1 MDARRIAHICVDVQT
16 MFATATDWHAPWL
29 NRVLP
34 AIEALVERDPGRTV
48 FTRFIPPDRPEEADG
63 AWRDYYRRWPDMT
76 GARLPAEMLEVVP
89 ALRRHIPP
97 AQQLDKT
104 IYSPWLQTGLHQR
117 LRGDGVGTLVVSGG
131 ETDVCVLSTVL
142 GAIDLG
148 YRVILPTD
156 AVFGSA
162 DQTHEAALVL
172 YRSRFGQ
179 QLTASTAQEI
189 LDNWADLT

>member
-1 MDARRIAHICVDVQT
+1 MGRLAHICVDVQA
-16 MFATATDWHAPWL
+16 MFAEGTDWHAPWL

-48 FTRFIPPDRPEEADG
+48 FTRFVPPECPEEAGG
-63 AWRDYYRRWPDMT
+63 AWRDYYRRWPHMT
-76 GARLPAEMLEVVP
+76 GERLPPEMIEVVP
-89 ALRRHIPP
+89 ALRRYIPP
-97 AQQLDKT
+97 ARQLDKAV
-104 IYSPWLQTGLHQR
+104 YSPWLRTDLHRR
-117 LRGDGVGTLVVSGG
+117 LGEDGVTTVIVSGG

-142 GAIDLG
+142 GAMDLG
-148 YRVILPTD
+148 YQVILPTD

-179 QLTASTAQEI
+179 QLGACETQEI
-189 LDNWADLT
+189 LDNWADLA